1 MSTPHDGW
9 SANPGW
15 TLEEIVNNAIA
26 NANRTEKRVAQL
38 DYIRTSAEPRL
49 NTASAEVRALF
60 ADIIRRASVLSEK
73 DYRNSL
79 VLLLQRNTRSYH
91 VVTVWLDDLLDELGV
106 VERSPLRDEVARLL
120 LAGPN
125 ERADPAKSMKEWKEL
140 LGRAPFPGGKD
151 GPLAEAWDDWK
162 KRLREKHPDYQ
173 KIEYVEGRSPYTTG
187 NVQSLYT
194 L

>member
-125 ERADPAKSMKEWKEL
+125 ERADPAKSMQEWKEL

-151 GPLAEAWDDWK
+151 GPL
-162 KRLREKHPDYQ
+162 L
-173 KIEYVEGRSPYTTG
+173 
-187 NVQSLYT
+187 SLYDVVEPHLHDEVT
-194 L
+194 YNIYRSSHPSL